1 MEDLK
6 YKLQQLGLSG
16 REAEVYLALLQT
28 TNLSAPEVAKLTPD
42 LWQLKKEAKKFWLWL
57 KNVTF

>member
-42 LWQLKKEAKKFWLWL
+42 L
-57 KNVTF
+57 